1 MTCIHKRGEK
11 RVTITFRG
19 SVTGGKDW
27 ATNFNAF
34 LAPLD
39 TPKNLLTLDKD
50 KVIQVIQVHS
60 GFKSE

>member
-1 MTCIHKRGEK
+1 MICMYNRGEK
-11 RVTITFRG
+11 RITITFRG

-34 LAPLD
+34 LAPID
-39 TPKNLLTLDKD
+39 TPKNVGLDKD
-50 KVIQVIQVHS
+50 KVIKVHS